1 MSFNRIRYFLQSGY
15 FGKIEIEEPLNWNSD
30 DKELMRSDKNEGI
43 IKSLSGEMQFHGY
56 GSEQLKTAYSIDGIK
71 AIVKIIREYRNDLTD
86 IWEVDYSGWFDFSTY
101 KENTK
106 IVGLK
111 VYEDRFFKQIE
122 SNFKTK
128 FELNRTTDVNGNPI
142 GELAFDEIELTG
154 REIDRNTEFTQNFA
168 LNRVDIEA
176 FTVGVFYPPLKRDFV
191 SNPLIQQFLFTK
203 NNANEVSDSLIQT
216 NAFAEFIITPT
227 LSKMIYQPQTD
238 RGNVNIILNGLV
250 RHRNFGGLF
259 TNFEQ
264 ITFNMTK
271 FMFDGTN
278 FTAIETLFTTG
289 LQTSSVGFNNINL
302 NVNINNV
309 LEVGECIAFYYAISC
324 RNTLPTTFCT
334 WEVLFDNVKLELK
347 EVTFSKTSNCKALTA
362 NNAINRLTQIITGK
376 NSYLS
381 NVLNDFWKD
390 LYITNGF
397 LIRQIPDKTITLS
410 LEDILTGLNC
420 IDDIVWTIENEIIRV
435 ELLNF
440 VYDNSSFI
448 DIGKLA
454 NIERELI
461 SDLHYSKIKIGFD
474 FNGEYEEV
482 IGLDEFNI
490 ENQYTT
496 PIDVQENEI
505 DLVSKVLADSY
516 GITLAQLKPFET
528 NPKLDTK
535 YDKENYFLDCKSD
548 KTVRLWQ
555 DDFENAPTGIFSPN
569 TAFNLRLSPVN
580 SLLRKGCSVSVG
592 FQKYQNENIR
602 YSSTEGNSQ
611 LVTIYAERINEP
623 VSIFAKPYILPE
635 LITGVCEMSFNKFS
649 EIIRNKYKMIKF
661 DNEFGFVKSIKLNGN
676 TANIVLIKANR

>member
-1 MSFNRIRYFLQSGY
+1 MSFNRIRYFLHSGY

-56 GSEQLKTAYSIDGIK
+56 GREQLKTAYSIDGIK

-86 IWEVDYSGWFDFSTY
+86 IWEFDYSGWLDFSTY

-142 GELAFDEIELTG
+142 GDLVFDEIELTG
-154 REIDRNTEFTQNFA
+154 REIFRESSLEAKPYIYYFTNPAAAYAIPVEVLNFKSDD
-168 LNRVDIEA
+168 N
-176 FTVGVFYPPLKRDFV
+176 VFATAI
-191 SNPLIQQFLFTK
+191 S
-203 NNANEVSDSLIQT
+203 SDSNGLINLDQAKVFDEFGNFSFSAGQFFYIDAQNENTMTLKITGRVVLSCQGDFST
-216 NAFAEFIITPT
+216 NVNFLVYGIKKDENGNYNPTDLNGFNFSPNILLLPNQQVEIIIDHTEDYVKRLGDNIAIIINSTIPT
-227 LSKMIYQPQTD
+227 L
-238 RGNVNIILNGLV
+238 
-250 RHRNFGGLF
+250 NFF
-259 TNFEQ
+259 IRFYDFK
-264 ITFNMTK
+264 ISI
-271 FMFDGTN
+271 D
-278 FTAIETLFTTG
+278 ETEPSR
-289 LQTSSVGFNNINL
+289 TS
-302 NVNINNV
+302 
-309 LEVGECIAFYYAISC
+309 A
-324 RNTLPTTFCT
+324 
-334 WEVLFDNVKLELK
+334 
-347 EVTFSKTSNCKALTA
+347 CKALTV
-362 NNAINRLTQIITGK
+362 NNAVNRLTQIITGK

-410 LEDILTGLNC
+410 LEEILTGLNC

-435 ELLNF
+435 ESLNF

-474 FNGEYEEV
+474 FNGEYEDV

-548 KTVRLWQ
+548 KTVRLWR
-555 DDFENAPTGIFSPN
+555 DDFESAPTGIFSPD

-580 SLLRKGCSVSVG
+580 SLLRKGRSVSVG

-611 LVTIYAERINEP
+611 LVTVYAEKINEP

>member
-1 MSFNRIRYFLQSGY
+1 MAVAPRNHSRNRR
-15 FGKIEIEEPLNWNSD
+15 
-30 DKELMRSDKNEGI
+30 
-43 IKSLSGEMQFHGY
+43 
-56 GSEQLKTAYSIDGIK
+56 
-71 AIVKIIREYRNDLTD
+71 
-86 IWEVDYSGWFDFSTY
+86 
-101 KENTK
+101 
-106 IVGLK
+106 
-111 VYEDRFFKQIE
+111 
-122 SNFKTK
+122 
-128 FELNRTTDVNGNPI
+128 
-142 GELAFDEIELTG
+142 
-154 REIDRNTEFTQNFA
+154 
-168 LNRVDIEA
+168 
-176 FTVGVFYPPLKRDFV
+176 
-191 SNPLIQQFLFTK
+191 
-203 NNANEVSDSLIQT
+203 
-216 NAFAEFIITPT
+216 
-227 LSKMIYQPQTD
+227 
-238 RGNVNIILNGLV
+238 

-271 FMFDGTN
+271 FMFDGTS
-278 FTAIETLFTTG
+278 FTPIEVLFTTG
-289 LQTSSVGFNNINL
+289 LQTSSASFNNINL
-302 NVNINNV
+302 NVNINTI
-309 LEVGECIAFYYAISC
+309 LEVGECITFYYAISC

-334 WEVLFDNVKLELK
+334 WEVVFSNVKLELK
-347 EVTFSKTSNCKALTA
+347 EVTFSKTSTCKALTV

-381 NVLNDFWKD
+381 NVLNDFWKN

-410 LEDILTGLNC
+410 LEDILIGLNC

-474 FNGEYEEV
+474 FNGEYEDV

-555 DDFENAPTGIFSPN
+555 DDFESAPSGIFSPD

-580 SLLRKGCSVSVG
+580 SLLRKGRSISVG
-592 FQKYQNENIR
+592 FQKHQNENIR

-611 LVTIYAERINEP
+611 LVTVYAERINEP

-649 EIIRNKYKMIKF
+649 EIIRNKYKLIKF